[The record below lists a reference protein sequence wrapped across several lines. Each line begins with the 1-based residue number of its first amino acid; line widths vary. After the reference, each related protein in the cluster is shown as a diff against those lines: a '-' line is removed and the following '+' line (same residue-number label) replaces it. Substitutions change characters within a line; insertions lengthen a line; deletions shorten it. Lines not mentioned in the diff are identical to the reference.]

1 MLPIRDYEARFQEIL
16 EAMDAACEQME
27 DQDAETLEELN
38 AEFED
43 ALFMLGEIDPK
54 DEGANEELR
63 DALEELDALRADYQ
77 KLSMRFVGADASHGK
92 SGGLRFP
99 GESAVTRR
107 ARERT
112 AAASSPQ

>member
-77 KLSMRFVGADASHGK
+77 KLSMRFSALLEPVRRLEMLIDMAGK
-92 SGGLRFP
+92 NL
-99 GESAVTRR
+99 
-107 ARERT
+107 
-112 AAASSPQ
+112 